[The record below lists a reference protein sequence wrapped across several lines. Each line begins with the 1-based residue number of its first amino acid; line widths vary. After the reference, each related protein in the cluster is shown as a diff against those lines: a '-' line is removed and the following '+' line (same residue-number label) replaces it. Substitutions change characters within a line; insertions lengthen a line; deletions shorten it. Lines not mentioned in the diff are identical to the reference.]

1 MGRWGLAFLICV
13 FAAQARADDALLK
26 DLSAKLV
33 AIRGTHPATNEYDA
47 GPELIP
53 IKHQIR
59 LWIESELPKLGEHG
73 DVDRLAKELNQKLSS
88 AGLMCG
94 DPSAQKCGD
103 GTPGDSFEPRGFV
116 DDVHLSYLNS
126 RYLLVRTNVGVL
138 CGYDESAYVYAW
150 RENRWALFFETEQND
165 YRKGHYTPQ
174 NLFSVSISAG
184 KANQLPLV
192 LTLGYS
198 PWCQSAW
205 QKLFARLWRVS
216 ETNSSPPPIFDLTD
230 VVYLNDDGPRERL
243 SDNDALFAFESSSV
257 DGDVFTRTHVWHLAA
272 NDRSARRLEPIALNP
287 RDFVDEW
294 LTRPWNEGVG
304 WIDAAAHSPT
314 FRGWYDRFHERGGI
328 FGEFDGSALHCRSDK
343 TLWQVGFT
351 QQAGPH
357 NPDLTAYFLVRWMA
371 PYRFSL
377 VDIRTSKSRDCDVK
391 DPMRDNVGTL
401 FPFR

>member
-1 MGRWGLAFLICV
+1 MATQ
-13 FAAQARADDALLK
+13 AAKADDALLK

-33 AIRGTHPATNEYDA
+33 AMRGTHPATNEYGA

-73 DVDRLAKELNQKLSS
+73 DVDRLAKDLNQKLSS

-94 DPSAQKCGD
+94 DPSAQKCTSGD
-103 GTPGDSFEPRGFV
+103 NFEPRGFV

-174 NLFSVSISAG
+174 NLFSVSISPG
-184 KANQLPLV
+184 KANHLPLV

-216 ETNSSPPPIFDLTD
+216 KVNSSLPPIFDLTD
-230 VVYLNDDGPRERL
+230 VVYLNDDGPQERL
-243 SDNDALFAFESSSV
+243 SDHDALFAFESSSI
-257 DGDVFTRTHVWHLAA
+257 DGDVFTRTHVWRLAA
-272 NDRSARRLEPIALNP
+272 NDHSVRRLEPVALSP

-304 WIDAAAHSPT
+304 WIEPSQNGSQLRDWYVRYH
-314 FRGWYDRFHERGGI
+314 RGVEII
-328 FGEFDGSALHCRSDK
+328 FGEFDGPPLRCRSDK

-351 QQAGPH
+351 QQGGPK
-357 NPDLTAYFLVRWMA
+357 NPDLSAYFLVRWLA
-371 PYRFSL
+371 PYRFTL

-391 DPMRDNVGTL
+391 DPMRDNV
-401 FPFR
+401 